1 MNIKLFPSINAK
13 VLQEV
18 PEKNIKNKNEEEIE
32 INESSSSLL
41 DSSITSKKHVR
52 KAKAKNT

>member
-1 MNIKLFPSINAK
+1 
-13 VLQEV
+13 V